1 MTVKPMTRDTLG
13 AAMQAGSALVSTEW
27 LHANLSSSGL
37 RVVDATQFLPG
48 TGRDPY
54 AEFLVAHIPGA
65 VFFDL
70 SAASDPH
77 SALPNTMPTAS
88 HFAQLVGNLGI
99 GNDDFVVVYDTLGI
113 MSASRVW
120 WMFRAFGH
128 ENVAVLDGGMP
139 RWNRHH
145 YPTEAGASKIAAK
158 EFEAEP
164 VRRLIKA
171 MDGVELALGSNRQII
186 DARSAA
192 RFEGRESEPR
202 PGLRSGHIPGSMN
215 VPYTSLLDPSEGTV
229 LRPDEL
235 KERFSAAGIELGNPV
250 ICTCGSGVSACVV
263 ALALHE
269 LGVREAPVYD
279 GSWSEWG
286 ADLSKP
292 IETGPHQFIKG

>member
-1 MTVKPMTRDTLG
+1 MTVEPVTSDVIG
-13 AAMQAGSALVSTEW
+13 AAMQSGSALVSTAW
-27 LHANLSSSGL
+27 LHENLSSSGL

-54 AEFLVAHIPGA
+54 AEFLEAHIPGA

-70 SAASDPH
+70 NRASDLY

-88 HFAQLVGNLGI
+88 HFAQLVGTIGI
-99 GNDDFVVVYDTLGI
+99 GNEDFVIVYDTLGI

-120 WMFRAFGH
+120 WMLRAFGF

-139 RWNRHH
+139 RWKHDQ
-145 YPTEAGASKIAAK
+145 YPTEAGATEVTGKR
-158 EFEAEP
+158 FEAKAP
-164 VRRLIKA
+164 ARLITS
-171 MDGVELALGSNRQII
+171 MDEVEGALGSKTQIV

-202 PGLRSGHIPGSMN
+202 AGLRSGHIPGSMN
-215 VPYTSLLDPSEGTV
+215 VPYTSLLDPNEGTV
-229 LRPDEL
+229 LSPDEL
-235 KERFSAAGIELGNPV
+235 KERFSAAGVDLGKPV

-269 LGVREAPVYD
+269 LGIREAPVYD

-292 IETGPHQFIKG
+292 IETGSHQFIKG